1 VGRRGCARAA
11 QRSLARGIDRTA
23 LSHVQGE
30 SALLFAN
37 PSLPLSLRISLASVL
52 ANGACVCLSLAAAV
66 HGRESEHGHLLA
78 IVAARLRSI

>member
-1 VGRRGCARAA
+1 V
-11 QRSLARGIDRTA
+11 L
-23 LSHVQGE
+23 LSP
-30 SALLFAN
+30 SAV
-37 PSLPLSLRISLASVL
+37 PLSLRISLASVL

>member
-1 VGRRGCARAA
+1 LRPRATV
-11 QRSLARGIDRTA
+11 LARGIDRTT
-23 LSHVQGE
+23 SSPKQERE
-30 SALLFAN
+30 SAVLLS
-37 PSLPLSLRISLASVL
+37 PSAVPLSLRISLASVL

>member
-1 VGRRGCARAA
+1 
-11 QRSLARGIDRTA
+11 
-23 LSHVQGE
+23 
-30 SALLFAN
+30 LLFAN
-37 PSLPLSLRISLASVL
+37 PSLPLSLRISLAGVL